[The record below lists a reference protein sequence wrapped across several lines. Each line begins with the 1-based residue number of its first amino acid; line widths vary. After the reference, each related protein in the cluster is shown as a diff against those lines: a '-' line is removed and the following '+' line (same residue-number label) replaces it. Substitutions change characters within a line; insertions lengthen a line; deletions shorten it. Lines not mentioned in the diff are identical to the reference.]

1 MSLEVGSSAV
11 GEVADFFV
19 AFFDGATG
27 FGVGF
32 LALFFA
38 GDFFGGIG
46 MVMPGM
52 FIDCAVAGAA
62 TVSSAIALA
71 AASRIIFTGC
81 LRIEE
86 GDAMRAPPSPF
97 SYWPLWPE

>member
-1 MSLEVGSSAV
+1 MLAV
-11 GEVADFFV
+11 AI
-19 AFFDGATG
+19 T
-27 FGVGF
+27 
-32 LALFFA
+32 
-38 GDFFGGIG
+38 GGIG
-46 MVMPGM
+46 AGKSTALDA
-52 FIDCAVAGAA
+52 FRAHGAA